1 MAYLIDGYNL
11 LYALGVLHDRM
22 GPTGLR
28 KARQRLLGL
37 LRAALGPDEAPA
49 VTVVFDAAR
58 PPPGASAEEDFG
70 GIHVR
75 FAVHQ
80 EEADDLIEEL
90 IRHDSAPRNLTV
102 VSNDHR
108 IQQAARRRHCIVVK
122 CEDYLDWLNRHRR
135 QLRQRPPEEG
145 EKQEKL
151 SEAETRRWLDEF
163 AGLADDPDLKEL
175 FGYYDFG
182 EEELPP

>member
-1 MAYLIDGYNL
+1 RATPPKPADPSAVPHREEACLRVAPLFFCAPAGPARGRMPEGPRGRGLAMAYLIDGYNL

-28 KARQRLLGL
+28 KARLRPLGL
-37 LRAALGPDEAPA
+37 LRAALGPDEASA
-49 VTVVFDAAR
+49 VTVVFDAAKA
-58 PPPGASAEEDFG
+58 PPGVSAEEDYG

-108 IQQAARRRHCIVVK
+108 IQQAA
-122 CEDYLDWLNRHRR
+122 
-135 QLRQRPPEEG
+135 
-145 EKQEKL
+145 
-151 SEAETRRWLDEF
+151 
-163 AGLADDPDLKEL
+163 
-175 FGYYDFG
+175 
-182 EEELPP
+182 